1 MNLTALI
8 ETLAPTGWA
17 TMALVTARVIG
28 VMMLAPMWSMSSMPR
43 QVRVALALA
52 VSFSLLP
59 FAPQAAVPDDIWSLP
74 VLVGVELLIGIVIG
88 MTAALFLYAIAI
100 AGEVVSVQMG
110 LAIATALA
118 PGMEFSVPGV
128 GSLKNLMAL
137 ALYFTL
143 GGHLLLIGGIAE
155 SLQVVPPGGAIGVV
169 SVGWGM
175 TEVAGT
181 VFVTAVKVA
190 APLLAAMML
199 ANGILAILSKAVP
212 QINTL
217 MVAFPVTIGL
227 GFIVLGASLPFLSVL
242 MEGWVFNLPDDVARS
257 VEFLVPQ
264 PVGP

>member
-1 MNLTALI
+1 MNFTTLI
-8 ETLAPTGWA
+8 DSLAPTGWA
-17 TMALVTARVIG
+17 TMALVTTRVIG

-52 VSFSLLP
+52 VSFALLP
-59 FAPQAAVPDDIWSLP
+59 FAPQAAVPDDIWALP
-74 VLVGVELLIGIVIG
+74 MLVGVELLIGIVIG
-88 MTAALFLYAIAI
+88 LTAALFLYAVAV

-118 PGMEFSVPGV
+118 PGLEFASPGV

-155 SLQVVPPGGAIGVV
+155 SLHVVPPGGAIDTVNLGL
-169 SVGWGM
+169 GM

-181 VFVTAVKVA
+181 VFVTAVKIA

-227 GFIVLGASLPFLSVL
+227 GFIVLGASLPFLNVL
-242 MEGWVFNLPDDVARS
+242 IEGWVFSLPDDIARS
-257 VEFLVPQ
+257 VNFLVPQ